1 MRDRS
6 KGLDHKSSLHLLRQ
20 ASSWAIR
27 QARVGLGS
35 ASAVMCPGRLGPSR
49 RPVDHHCLWLLAAW
63 VCKAGGMQLLW
74 LLVISC
80 GPSVWILM
88 GCRGATVTWVRAAAP
103 KRPDRKVVWL
113 LELEPPSTSMVI
125 PHTSTR
131 SVRHCPLLS
140 RSLGMQPLAAPG
152 TRLA

>member
-20 ASSWAIR
+20 ASSQAFG
-27 QARVGLGS
+27 QARVVLGS
-35 ASAVMCPGRLGPSR
+35 VPAVTCPGGLGPSH
-49 RPVDHHCLWLLAAW
+49 RPVDHHHLRLLAAW

-74 LLVISC
+74 LLVMSC

-88 GCRGATVTWVRAAAP
+88 GCHGATVTWVQATAP
-103 KRPDRKVVWL
+103 KRPDRKAVWL

-131 SVRHCPLLS
+131 SVRRYPLLS
-140 RSLGMQPLAAPG
+140 RSLGMQPVAAPG